1 MCWMIHEERN
11 GVAPKDLRTWDVA
24 CPVAI
29 DPRVAS
35 LLESIGDCDLML
47 YCGKVVYG
55 VSTAE
60 L

>member
-1 MCWMIHEERN
+1 MIHEERN

-35 LLESIGDCDLML
+35 LLESIGDCDVML
-47 YCGKVVYG
+47 YCGKVVYC